1 MPAPTTDTWRAR
13 WVSVLTSP
21 QASTNEDSRI
31 AYSACPSVEKLNDS
45 LPSPPGAHCPR
56 ELQYCPMA
64 AAKPHVPISAVG
76 TAVAGG
82 VVTGA
87 PELAAE
93 LPASCVAVPASPPP
107 PHALSA

>member
-1 MPAPTTDTWRAR
+1 
-13 WVSVLTSP
+13 
-21 QASTNEDSRI
+21 
-31 AYSACPSVEKLNDS
+31 
-45 LPSPPGAHCPR
+45 
-56 ELQYCPMA
+56 MA

-107 PHALSA
+107 PHALSAAIKLNVTITRAHGVAQTAIALDPMSIS